1 MGRQTTTL
9 SNAPDTRLV
18 RRATSAPRSGRSPG
32 VGHATPPPPLPPDDV
47 DVRNRQTPAAPAA
60 APHPLQT
67 EYTYTADYAPPYSF
81 RTSIRPIS
89 HQRLQRPPSAPGTM
103 PAYHSVFLDEP
114 NQQVIGNF
122 ALLPLR
128 TRTRGPAMQL
138 PALPGDVTEL
148 TIDASHE
155 SYDPLDETISLFRAN
170 TFFRNFEI
178 KGPADRVLIYGI
190 LYTSEVIKQ
199 IKPNMSRRDA
209 EKAVMNTALD
219 TNFAIPGDATFPLN
233 QAFEPPRDRNEA
245 EVLRQYISQM
255 RQELA
260 VRLLNRIYADG
271 PTPSKWW
278 LSFTK
283 RKFMG
288 KSL

>member
-1 MGRQTTTL
+1 
-9 SNAPDTRLV
+9 
-18 RRATSAPRSGRSPG
+18 
-32 VGHATPPPPLPPDDV
+32 
-47 DVRNRQTPAAPAA
+47 
-60 APHPLQT
+60 
-67 EYTYTADYAPPYSF
+67 
-81 RTSIRPIS
+81 
-89 HQRLQRPPSAPGTM
+89 M

-128 TRTRGPAMQL
+128 TRTRGPALTLPPL
-138 PALPGDVTEL
+138 PADLTDL

-155 SYDPLDETISLFRAN
+155 SYDPLDEILSLFRAN

-190 LYTSEVIKQ
+190 LYISDILSK
-199 IKPNMSRRDA
+199 IRPGMSRRDA
-209 EKAVMNTALD
+209 EKAVMNIALD
-219 TNFAIPGDATFPLN
+219 TNFAIPGDAGFPLN
-233 QAFEPPRDRNEA
+233 QAFEAPGDRQGA
-245 EVLRQYISQM
+245 EVLRQYIMQM

-260 VRLLNRIYADG
+260 TRLLNRVYADG
-271 PTPSKWW
+271 SGAPSKWW

-288 KSL
+288 KAL

>member
-1 MGRQTTTL
+1 
-9 SNAPDTRLV
+9 
-18 RRATSAPRSGRSPG
+18 
-32 VGHATPPPPLPPDDV
+32 
-47 DVRNRQTPAAPAA
+47 
-60 APHPLQT
+60 
-67 EYTYTADYAPPYSF
+67 
-81 RTSIRPIS
+81 
-89 HQRLQRPPSAPGTM
+89 M

-114 NQQVIGNF
+114 NQQLIGNF

-128 TRTRGPAMQL
+128 TRTRGPALQL
-138 PALPGDVTEL
+138 PALPPNVTEV
-148 TIDASHE
+148 DASHE
-155 SYDPLDETISLFRAN
+155 SYDPLDEILSLFRAN

-190 LYTSEVIKQ
+190 LFVSEALGKIRSG
-199 IKPNMSRRDA
+199 MSRREA
-209 EKAVMNTALD
+209 EKSVMNTALD
-219 TNFAIPGDATFPLN
+219 TNFSIPGDASFPLN

-260 VRLLNRIYADG
+260 VRLLAKVYADG
-271 PTPSKWW
+271 DTPSKWW